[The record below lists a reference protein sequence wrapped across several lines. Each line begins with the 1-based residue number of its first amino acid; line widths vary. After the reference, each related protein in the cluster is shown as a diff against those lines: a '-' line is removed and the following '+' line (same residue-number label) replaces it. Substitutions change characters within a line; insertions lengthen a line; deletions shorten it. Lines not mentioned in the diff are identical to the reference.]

1 MCVSWETRIT
11 KVYFFRTCC
20 YQILEEYLVSLAVLW
35 IWENI
40 ASLFF
45 PIIDYV
51 WSVPRWLDRHCTRHT
66 CGTQLHSSP
75 LKVKREILYLPIF
88 TLENRKTAQCTPND
102 PTKLICVTPS
112 EWIRWYRRYDN
123 LKHSLFECVREK
135 MLTLWKREVPYSTFP
150 LELGF

>member
-45 PIIDYV
+45 SNYRLCV
-51 WSVPRWLDRHCTRHT
+51 ECSSLARSA
-66 CGTQLHSSP
+66 LHSSYM
-75 LKVKREILYLPIF
+75 RHS
-88 TLENRKTAQCTPND
+88 TAQLAIKSQKRNSILANFYFRKSENCPMHSD